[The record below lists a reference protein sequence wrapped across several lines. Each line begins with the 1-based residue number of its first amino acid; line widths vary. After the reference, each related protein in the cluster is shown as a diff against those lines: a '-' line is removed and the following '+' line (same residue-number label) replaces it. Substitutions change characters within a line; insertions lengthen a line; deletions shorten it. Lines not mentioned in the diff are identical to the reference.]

1 MLKFEDLK
9 LGETYINIKHDTPY
23 ILHDV
28 APSSEPPHD
37 VFAYYKDKDGFPWY
51 RPLGLFMVK
60 FRRITGLEKVINKC
74 DRL

>member
-9 LGETYINIKHDTPY
+9 LGETYVNKKHGTLYTLID
-23 ILHDV
+23 I

-37 VFAYYKDKDGFPWY
+37 VYAYYKDENGFPWH

-60 FRRITGLEKVINKC
+60 FKKYVPGEKGV
-74 DRL
+74 DYR